1 MWRRPKFLLT
11 VAVLGLGLFL
21 VLLPSRLNSQLKRTV
36 SWLYLPLVSAAD
48 GVEHLGHRSRA
59 FITPRALLLAEID
72 RIRQENFALRIREFQ
87 TAAVFRQNRLLRE
100 KLDWAALQPWALR
113 LSRIIIEEPANW
125 WRSVTLNVGSD
136 VGVRVNDPVVTEKG
150 LVGKVVSVTGSRAQ
164 VALLGDAN
172 CRVAAV
178 LGSSGHA
185 GIVTPSPE
193 GAASRRI
200 VELKHLPSDAD
211 LEPGV
216 EVLTSGSGGVFPSGI
231 PIGRIIDSQ
240 SYDYGLYSGARIRLG
255 VNLDRLDFVWVITGQ
270 TLESAEGPQ

>member
-11 VAVLGLGLFL
+11 VAVLGVGLIL
-21 VLLPSRLNSQLKRTV
+21 VLLPSRLNSQLKRAV
-36 SWLYLPLVSAAD
+36 GWLYLPLVSTAD
-48 GVEHLGHRSRA
+48 GVEQLGHRSRA
-59 FITPRALLLAEID
+59 FITPRTLLLAEID
-72 RIRQENFALRIREFQ
+72 RLRQENHELRIREFQ
-87 TAAVFRQNRLLRE
+87 SSALFHQNRLLRE
-100 KLDWAALQPWALR
+100 KLDWVEQQPWRLH
-113 LSRIIIEEPANW
+113 LSRVIIEEPSNW

-150 LVGKVVSVTGSRAQ
+150 LVGKVVNVTGSRAQ
-164 VALLGDAN
+164 VALLGDSN

-216 EVLTSGSGGVFPSGI
+216 EVVTSGSGGVFPEGI

-255 VNLDRLDFVWVITGQ
+255 VNLDRLDLVWVITGRM
-270 TLESAEGPQ
+270 LESGGGLQ